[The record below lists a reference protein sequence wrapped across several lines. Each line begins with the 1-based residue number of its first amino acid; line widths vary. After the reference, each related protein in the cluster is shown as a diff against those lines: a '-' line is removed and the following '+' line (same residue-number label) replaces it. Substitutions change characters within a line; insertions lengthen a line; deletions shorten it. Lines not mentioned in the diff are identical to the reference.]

1 MYCAIPISRQQGAPP
16 THNCALAARA
26 PSMSKSLEEHA
37 GPIPEAWE
45 GEERSYIFECR
56 LGRAQQL
63 KDLGN
68 QHFKRSEW
76 VPALARYKKALYH
89 AHFDELQSW
98 DLMDHHKEMLAGV
111 AVPVKLNFVVCIL
124 KLLEAG
130 GELDDSEVAKEDGE
144 AETWLDRA
152 EEVCNEVIK
161 LDPSS
166 AKAHYRRAQVLER
179 RGDLAGAEACL
190 DAAERLEGGSAGV
203 RGARQRLR
211 EQRKAERA
219 RERALY
225 GGLIQEDCVHRA
237 AEEAAERRE
246 ARRALALRVSSAL
259 AAPITRPAGLLL
271 RLVLRPLYERLV
283 SPACGLVSRLAA
295 AAFEKALRR
304 VVGPRGAAEE
314 VGVAAGGEHL
324 HSE

>member
-1 MYCAIPISRQQGAPP
+1 MTS
-16 THNCALAARA
+16 
-26 PSMSKSLEEHA
+26 SKPLEEHA
-37 GPIPEAWE
+37 GPIPEEWE

-68 QHFKRSEW
+68 EHFKRSEW
-76 VPALARYKKALYH
+76 VQAHARYKKALYH

-98 DLMDHHKEMLAGV
+98 DLMDQHKEMLAGV

-124 KLLEAG
+124 KLLEIGG
-130 GELDDSEVAKEDGE
+130 GELDDSAVEKEDGE

-166 AKAHYRRAQVLER
+166 GKAHYRRAQVLEQ

-190 DAAERLEGGSAGV
+190 DTAERLEGRSAGV

-211 EQRKAERA
+211 DQRKAERA

-237 AEEAAERRE
+237 ADEAADRRD
-246 ARRALALRVSSAL
+246 ARRVLALRVSTAL
-259 AAPITRPAGLLL
+259 AAPIMRPAGLLL
-271 RLVLRPLYERLV
+271 RLVLRPLYERFID
-283 SPACGLVSRLAA
+283 PACGLVSRLST

-304 VVGPRGAAEE
+304 VFGPGGAAEE
-314 VGVAAGGEHL
+314 VSAAAGGEHL

>member
-1 MYCAIPISRQQGAPP
+1 MSPLRARVWPP
-16 THNCALAARA
+16 LA
-26 PSMSKSLEEHA
+26 SMSKPLEEHA
-37 GPIPEAWE
+37 GPIPEEWE

-68 QHFKRSEW
+68 EHFKKSEW
-76 VPALARYKKALYH
+76 VQAHARYKKALYH

-98 DLMDHHKEMLAGV
+98 DLMDQHKEMLAGV

-124 KLLEAG
+124 KLLEIGG
-130 GELDDSEVAKEDGE
+130 GELDDSAVEKEDGE

-166 AKAHYRRAQVLER
+166 GKAHYRRAQVLEQ

-190 DAAERLEGGSAGV
+190 DTAERLEGRSAGV

-211 EQRKAERA
+211 DQRKAERA

-237 AEEAAERRE
+237 ADEAADRRD
-246 ARRALALRVSSAL
+246 ARRVLALRVSTAL
-259 AAPITRPAGLLL
+259 AAPIMRPAGLLL
-271 RLVLRPLYERLV
+271 RLVLRPLYERFID
-283 SPACGLVSRLAA
+283 PACGLVSRLAT
-295 AAFEKALRR
+295 AAFDKALRR
-304 VVGPRGAAEE
+304 VFGAGGAAEE
-314 VGVAAGGEHL
+314 VSAAAGVEHL

>member
-1 MYCAIPISRQQGAPP
+1 
-16 THNCALAARA
+16 
-26 PSMSKSLEEHA
+26 MSKPLEEHA
-37 GPIPEAWE
+37 GPIPEEWE

-68 QHFKRSEW
+68 EHFKKSEW
-76 VPALARYKKALYH
+76 VQAHARYKKALYH

-98 DLMDHHKEMLAGV
+98 DLMDQHKEMLAGV

-130 GELDDSEVAKEDGE
+130 NGELNDSAVEKQDGE

-166 AKAHYRRAQVLER
+166 GKAHYRRAQVLEY

-190 DAAERLEGGSAGV
+190 DAAERLEGRSAGV

-211 EQRKAERA
+211 DQRKAERA

-225 GGLIQEDCVHRA
+225 GGLIQEDCVHHA
-237 AEEAAERRE
+237 AEEAAERRD
-246 ARRALALRVSSAL
+246 ARRGLALRISTAL
-259 AAPITRPAGLLL
+259 AAPITRPTGLLL
-271 RLVLRPLYERLV
+271 RFVLRPLYGRVVEPACSLVGRLV
-283 SPACGLVSRLAA
+283 TAV
-295 AAFEKALRR
+295 FDKALSRAF
-304 VVGPRGAAEE
+304 GPGGSAEPE
-314 VGVAAGGEHL
+314 EARSAAAGGEHL